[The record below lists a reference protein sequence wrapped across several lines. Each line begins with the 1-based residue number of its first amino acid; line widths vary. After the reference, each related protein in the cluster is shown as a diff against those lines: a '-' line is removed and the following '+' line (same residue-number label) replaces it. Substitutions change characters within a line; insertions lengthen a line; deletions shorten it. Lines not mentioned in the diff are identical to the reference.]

1 VAALLLTPSHATAQP
16 TVALVSESDLRVTS
30 ATARAEAISK
40 LEAELQS
47 NPRAATS
54 RLEKTR
60 LLEVLNS
67 IGEFDTVANASLQCL
82 NGQPDRLDRVDY
94 FIQRRIRALL
104 ALNKPMEALA
114 AAKSYY
120 NVAAINSTGKAIDLV
135 AECLNAAYPNEP
147 AKAKRFKLQQLAG
160 ASGEDD
166 PSLGPSVL
174 AEIVVD
180 PSIYDDKPIK
190 TEHNGEWRR
199 LGQANLLLMQ
209 DKPAEAQKIFEA
221 LTKSS
226 NPAVLEAANE
236 SLARAAKAIAGR
248 VGPGNEILRSLA
260 ARTAAP
266 AAP

>member
-1 VAALLLTPSHATAQP
+1 VLFLAAQFIAQTFSVGQSAAQRATDHLLADQLST
-16 TVALVSESDLRVTS
+16 
-30 ATARAEAISK
+30 
-40 LEAELQS
+40 LQVQFEHE
-47 NPRAATS
+47 PRATVTVI
-54 RLEKTR
+54 EKTR
-60 LLEVLNS
+60 VLDAALTS
-67 IGEFDTVANASLQCL
+67 GEIDAVAGLSLSCL

-94 FIQRRIRALL
+94 FNQRRIRALL

-160 ASGEDD
+160 ANGEDD

-174 AEIVVD
+174 AEIAVD
-180 PSIYDDKPIK
+180 PSIYDDGPIK

-209 DKPAEAQKIFEA
+209 DKPADAQKIFEA

-248 VGPGNEILRSLA
+248 VGPGNEVLRSLA
-260 ARTAAP
+260 AKTAPP
-266 AAP
+266 ASP